1 MSLLD
6 ELGLRRVINAC
17 STATHLGG
25 SIPDPRVMDSMKE
38 ISQRYII
45 MAELQ
50 EKAGEIIAE
59 LTGAES
65 AMVTAGASSALEL
78 AAAACILRGSSLE
91 EHSVYPLERLQPI
104 DGPWREVMQ
113 RLPNTDW
120 THNEFIIQ
128 APHRNSYDYSYRAV
142 GGKLAVVGDENR
154 CTPQELENRISK
166 QTAAIAFSAHSAD
179 RGVTLDKVVEIAH
192 RNDVPVIVDAAT
204 GVLPRSKLKTYF
216 MDGADLVAI
225 SGGKQIAGPNDTGLL
240 CGKRSLIDMA
250 KLQASP
256 FTGIGRG
263 AKVDR
268 TQVLG
273 LVTALRI
280 FLEKSSEDEE
290 AEFESWRKRAQ
301 WVANQMMD
309 MPGVEEAKVHTNGPS
324 YTRAYLKIGSDSP
337 LTAYELAF
345 KLRKGDPSIWVE
357 TYQRNQ
363 SIIGVAFDS
372 LLEDEERIIVEE
384 IERLLSSH

>member
-1 MSLLD
+1 MSLFD
-6 ELGLRRVINAC
+6 ELSLRQVINAC

-25 SIPDPRVMDSMKE
+25 SIPDLRVMESMKE
-38 ISQRYII
+38 ISQRYVI

-50 EKAGEIIAE
+50 EKAGEIIAD

-78 AAAACILRGSSLE
+78 GAAACILRGSSLE

-128 APHRNSYDYSYRAV
+128 ASHRNPYDYSYKAV
-142 GGKLAVVGDENR
+142 GGKLAVVGDSNG
-154 CTPQELENRISK
+154 CTTQELENKISK
-166 QTAAIAFSAHSAD
+166 QTAAIAFSAQAAD
-179 RGVTLDKVVEIAH
+179 RGVNLEKVVEIAH
-192 RNDVPVIVDAAT
+192 NHGVPVIVDAAT
-204 GVLPRSKLKTYF
+204 GVLPRSKLNTYF
-216 MDGADLVAI
+216 GNGADLVAI

-240 CGKRSLIDMA
+240 CGKRSLVDMA

-268 TQVLG
+268 TQILG
-273 LVTALRI
+273 LITALRI
-280 FLEKSSEDEE
+280 FLEKTPEEEE
-290 AEFESWRKRAQ
+290 AEFESWRRRAQ
-301 WVANQMMD
+301 WVVNQMKD
-309 MPGVEEAKVHTNGPS
+309 VPGVEEARVHTNGPS
-324 YTRAYLKIGSDSP
+324 YTRAYLKIGPDSP

-345 KLRKGDPSIWVE
+345 RLRKGDPSIWVE

-384 IERLLSSH
+384 IERVLTSQ

>member
-6 ELGLRRVINAC
+6 ELGLRKVINAC

-25 SIPDPRVMDSMKE
+25 SIPDLRVMESMME
-38 ISQRYII
+38 ISQRYVI

-50 EKAGEIIAE
+50 EKAGELIAE

-104 DGPWREVMQ
+104 DGPWKEVMQ
-113 RLPNTDW
+113 RLPNSDW
-120 THNEFIIQ
+120 SHNEFIIQ
-128 APHRNSYDYSYRAV
+128 ATHRNPYDYSYRAV
-142 GGKLAVVGDENR
+142 GGKLTDVGDGNG
-154 CTPQELENRISK
+154 CTTHVLEVRISA
-166 QTAAIAFSAHSAD
+166 QTAAVAFSAHAAV
-179 RGVTLDKVVEIAH
+179 RGVPLNQVVEIAH
-192 RNDVPVIVDAAT
+192 KHGIPVIVDAAT

-225 SGGKQIAGPNDTGLL
+225 SGGKQIAGPNDTGIL
-240 CGKRSLIDMA
+240 CGRRSLVDMA

-256 FTGIGRG
+256 FTGIGRS

-268 TQVLG
+268 TQILG
-273 LVTALRI
+273 LIKALRI
-280 FLEKSSEDEE
+280 FLEKNPAEEE
-290 AEFESWRKRAQ
+290 AEFESWRRRAQ
-301 WVANQMMD
+301 WVVNQVKD
-309 MPGVEEAKVHTNGPS
+309 VPGVEEARVHTNGPS

-345 KLRKGDPSIWVE
+345 KLRKGDPSIWLE

-372 LLEDEERIIVEE
+372 LLVDEERIIVEE
-384 IERLLSSH
+384 IERILTSQ

>member
-1 MSLLD
+1 MSLFD
-6 ELGLRRVINAC
+6 ELNLRRVINAC

-25 SIPDPRVMDSMKE
+25 SIPDPRVMESMKE
-38 ISQRYII
+38 ISQRYVI

-59 LTGAES
+59 LTGAQS

-78 AAAACILRGSSLE
+78 GAAACILKGSSLE

-128 APHRNSYDYSYRAV
+128 ASHRNPYDYSYKAV
-142 GGKLAVVGDENR
+142 GGKLVVVGDSNT
-154 CTPQELENRISK
+154 CTPQELENRITK
-166 QTAAIAFSAHSAD
+166 QTAAIAFSAHAAD
-179 RGVTLDKVVEIAH
+179 RGVPLDKAVEVAH
-192 RNDVPVIVDAAT
+192 RKGVPVIVDAAT
-204 GVLPRSKLKTYF
+204 GVLPRSRLRRYF
-216 MDGADLVAI
+216 IDGADLVAI

-240 CGKRSLIDMA
+240 CGKRSLVDMA

-263 AKVDR
+263 SKVDR
-268 TQVLG
+268 TQILG
-273 LVTALRI
+273 LITALRI
-280 FLEKSSEDEE
+280 FLEKTPEEEE
-290 AEFESWRKRAQ
+290 AEFESWRRRAQ
-301 WVANQMMD
+301 WVVNQMKD
-309 MPGVEEAKVHTNGPS
+309 VSGVEEARVHTNGPS

-345 KLRKGDPSIWVE
+345 RLRKGDPSIWVE

-384 IERLLSSH
+384 IERLLSSQ

>member
-1 MSLLD
+1 
-6 ELGLRRVINAC
+6 
-17 STATHLGG
+17 
-25 SIPDPRVMDSMKE
+25 
-38 ISQRYII
+38 
-45 MAELQ
+45 
-50 EKAGEIIAE
+50 
-59 LTGAES
+59 
-65 AMVTAGASSALEL
+65 
-78 AAAACILRGSSLE
+78 
-91 EHSVYPLERLQPI
+91 
-104 DGPWREVMQ
+104 MQ

-128 APHRNSYDYSYRAV
+128 APHRNPYDYSYKAV
-142 GGKLAVVGDENR
+142 GGKLAVVGDENG

-166 QTAAIAFSAHSAD
+166 QTAAVAFSAHAAD
-179 RGVTLDKVVEIAH
+179 RGVPLEKVVEIAH
-192 RNDVPVIVDAAT
+192 HHGFPVIVDAAT
-204 GVLPRSKLKTYF
+204 GALPRSRLPSYF
-216 MDGADLVAI
+216 QDGADLVAI
-225 SGGKQIAGPNDTGLL
+225 SGGKQIAGPNDTGFL

-256 FTGIGRG
+256 FSGIGRG

-268 TQVLG
+268 TQILG
-273 LVTALRI
+273 LITALRL
-280 FLEKSSEDEE
+280 FLDKTPDEEE

-301 WVANQMMD
+301 WVVNQMKD
-309 MPGVEEAKVHTNGPS
+309 VPGIEESRVHSNGPS

>member
-1 MSLLD
+1 MSLFD
-6 ELGLRRVINAC
+6 ELSLRKVINAC

-25 SIPDPRVMDSMKE
+25 SIPDLRVMESMKE
-38 ISQRYII
+38 ISQRYVI

-50 EKAGEIIAE
+50 EKAGEIIAD

-78 AAAACILRGSSLE
+78 GAAACILRGSSLE

-128 APHRNSYDYSYRAV
+128 ASHRNPYDYSYKAV
-142 GGKLAVVGDENR
+142 GGKLAVVGDSNG
-154 CTPQELENRISK
+154 CTTQELENKISK
-166 QTAAIAFSAHSAD
+166 QTAAIAFSAQAAD
-179 RGVTLDKVVEIAH
+179 RGVNLEKVVEIAH
-192 RNDVPVIVDAAT
+192 NHGVPVIVDAAT
-204 GVLPRSKLKTYF
+204 GVLPRSKLNTYF
-216 MDGADLVAI
+216 GNGADLVAI

-240 CGKRSLIDMA
+240 CGKRSLVDMA

-268 TQVLG
+268 TQILG
-273 LVTALRI
+273 LITALRI
-280 FLEKSSEDEE
+280 FLEKTPEEEE
-290 AEFESWRKRAQ
+290 AEFESWRRRAQ
-301 WVANQMMD
+301 WVVNQMKD
-309 MPGVEEAKVHTNGPS
+309 VPGVEEARVHTNGPS
-324 YTRAYLKIGSDSP
+324 YTRAYLKIGPDSP

-345 KLRKGDPSIWVE
+345 RLRKGDPSIWVE

-363 SIIGVAFDS
+363 PIIGVAFDS

-384 IERLLSSH
+384 IERVLTSQ